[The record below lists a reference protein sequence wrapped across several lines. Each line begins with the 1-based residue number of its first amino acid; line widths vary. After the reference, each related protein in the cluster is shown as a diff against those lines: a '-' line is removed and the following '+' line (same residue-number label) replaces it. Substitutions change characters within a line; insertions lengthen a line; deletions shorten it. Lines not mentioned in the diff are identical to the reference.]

1 MSKRN
6 QERILVSYKK
16 RLKSLLSKLLF
27 LIKDVKETEDWNVE
41 LNKSVKS
48 LNHNWLKLCNK
59 NKHLKELPYM
69 FMKQTNILKAMLILE
84 STYGAISS
92 TEEITECL
100 SSNPED
106 MAIEIIINDKYD
118 L

>member
-1 MSKRN
+1 MSKRKE
-6 QERILVSYKK
+6 ERILLNYREK
-16 RLKSLLSKLLF
+16 LKQLLTKLF
-27 LIKDVKETEDWNVE
+27 LLIEDVKETEDWNFE
-41 LNKSVKS
+41 INKSVKS

-59 NKHLKELPYM
+59 KKHLKELPCM
-69 FMKQTNILKAMLILE
+69 FMKQVNILKARLILE